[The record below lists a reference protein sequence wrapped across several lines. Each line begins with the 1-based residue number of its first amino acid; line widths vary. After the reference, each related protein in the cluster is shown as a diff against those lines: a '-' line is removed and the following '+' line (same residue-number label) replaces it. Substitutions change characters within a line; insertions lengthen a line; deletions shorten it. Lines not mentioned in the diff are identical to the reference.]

1 MNYRKLN
8 LTFGWLVFLIATI
21 VYFITIEDTV
31 SLWDCGEY
39 ITTAYK
45 LEVGHP
51 PGAPL
56 FMMIG
61 RLFSFFADPENVAV
75 SINRLSALSSSL
87 SILFMFWSITLLA
100 KKIALKDKKELSK
113 GDKIAVLGSGLIGSL
128 AYTFSDSFWFSAVEG
143 EVYAMASL
151 FTAIIFWAIL
161 KWDEEMALVQH
172 ENLDADYA
180 PNRWLLLIMFLLGLA
195 IGVHLLGIL
204 VVPAIGFV
212 IYFRY
217 KKVADIK
224 GILLTG
230 IVALL
235 TFKMSV
241 VTNDAGSIVGLTS
254 VGNAI
259 YLSGLKWLVMLAPLG
274 IVFYMSFG
282 INKMSAS
289 KAQTTFWVFAG
300 LMGLS
305 LSSILLVYTGMSV
318 TRVFFICSAT
328 FGAMSIYGYT
338 TKRDLTKLGSFLMM
352 GLIGI
357 IIASIVN
364 IFMKSSMMYF
374 VISILGVLIFVGLTA
389 YDTQKIKNMY
399 TSSDSG
405 ELMGKKAVMGAL
417 TLYLDFIN
425 LFIMLL
431 RLFGQRR

>member
-1 MNYRKLN
+1 MVDFNKN
-8 LTFGWLVFLIATI
+8 
-21 VYFITIEDTV
+21 
-31 SLWDCGEY
+31 
-39 ITTAYK
+39 
-45 LEVGHP
+45 
-51 PGAPL
+51 
-56 FMMIG
+56 
-61 RLFSFFADPENVAV
+61 
-75 SINRLSALSSSL
+75 
-87 SILFMFWSITLLA
+87 
-100 KKIALKDKKELSK
+100 
-113 GDKIAVLGSGLIGSL
+113 
-128 AYTFSDSFWFSAVEG
+128 
-143 EVYAMASL
+143 
-151 FTAIIFWAIL
+151 
-161 KWDEEMALVQH
+161 
-172 ENLDADYA
+172 
-180 PNRWLLLIMFLLGLA
+180 
-195 IGVHLLGIL
+195 GIL
-204 VVPAIGFV
+204 NRAKAAQQSTVVMDEGLRT
-212 IYFRY
+212 YML
-217 KKVADIK
+217 KVYNYMAT

-254 VGNAI
+254 MGNAI
-259 YLSGLKWLVMLAPLG
+259 YMSGLKWLVMLAPLG

-282 INKMSAS
+282 INKMSAA
-289 KAQTTFWVFAG
+289 KAQTTFWFFAG

-399 TSSDSG
+399 AASDTG
-405 ELMGKKAVMGAL
+405 EIMGKKAVMGAL

>member
-1 MNYRKLN
+1 MEFNK
-8 LTFGWLVFLIATI
+8 
-21 VYFITIEDTV
+21 
-31 SLWDCGEY
+31 
-39 ITTAYK
+39 
-45 LEVGHP
+45 
-51 PGAPL
+51 
-56 FMMIG
+56 
-61 RLFSFFADPENVAV
+61 
-75 SINRLSALSSSL
+75 
-87 SILFMFWSITLLA
+87 
-100 KKIALKDKKELSK
+100 
-113 GDKIAVLGSGLIGSL
+113 
-128 AYTFSDSFWFSAVEG
+128 
-143 EVYAMASL
+143 
-151 FTAIIFWAIL
+151 
-161 KWDEEMALVQH
+161 
-172 ENLDADYA
+172 
-180 PNRWLLLIMFLLGLA
+180 
-195 IGVHLLGIL
+195 
-204 VVPAIGFV
+204 
-212 IYFRY
+212 
-217 KKVADIK
+217 K
-224 GILLTG
+224 GILGRAKETAQQSIAVTDEGLRAYMLKVYNYMATG
-230 IVALL
+230 ILMTGIIALI

-241 VTNDAGSIVGLTS
+241 VTDSSGSIVGLTQ

-259 YLSGLKWLVMLAPLG
+259 YMSGLKWLVMLAPLG

-282 INKMSAS
+282 INKMSAA
-289 KAQTTFWVFAG
+289 KAQTTFWIFAA

-305 LSSILLVYTGMSV
+305 LSSILLVYTGMSI

-399 TSSDSG
+399 AASDTG